1 MSDKIILYH
10 GSFCIVQS
18 PDLSRCAAGKDFGQG
33 FYLTT
38 SKAQA
43 QKFVATSIKK
53 AITQKI
59 LTTPPSKGYVNAF
72 EYTPSDNLSLYE
84 FKNLTNQWCIRSNK
98 ALACL
103 KFLSAEE
110 VRLYGK

>member
-10 GSFCIVQS
+10 GSFCIVQN

-53 AITQKI
+53 AFTQKV
-59 LTTPPSKGYVNAF
+59 LTQSQMV
-72 EYTPSDNLSLYE
+72 
-84 FKNLTNQWCIRSNK
+84 QV
-98 ALACL
+98 L
-103 KFLSAEE
+103 KLKKHIKT
-110 VRLYGK
+110 GKINMA